1 MKNRKRLIAILVCC
15 ALLLGGAV
23 VSMRSLPFLTQVAAQ
38 QAATDLKTGSFASR
52 VWEES
57 NTAAD
62 YREIV
67 AELREAGLVLQSVK
81 VVSVDSDNITF
92 EWNWNPPVSVG
103 GRDAADAQAWIY
115 QTQAQLSRA
124 GALWKID
131 FDPSLVH
138 PELNHGDVLGVQPTA
153 GPRGR
158 VLGADKEVLVEEGKV
173 VDVGLHPAKMKGDP
187 SLTFDKLSKVLD
199 VDEKS
204 LKKKVV
210 SADKDAFVPVITLR
224 EEDYQLVKADIY
236 KLPGTAFREREQSLS
251 RTKGFAAATLGS
263 VSRAAPSEVD
273 DDPAH
278 LSEETEIGRSGIQ
291 KEFDDVLRPG
301 LGITVGIEEADDGE
315 GNKTRVLQT
324 FKPQPGKDVR
334 TTIDVATQT
343 AAEDAAKTQSK
354 PTAIVAIRPSN
365 GHVIAVAN
373 HDGEGAGWDRALQG
387 QYPPGSVFK
396 IASGLAMLDGGV
408 KQSSVLDCPKTT
420 SVQGKS
426 FKNAEDHVSG
436 RVTFRES
443 FAESCNTAFIN
454 GAAETTSA
462 EIAKTASGMGMTS
475 ADIGTDAYMADV
487 PTVDDPVEYAASMIG
502 QGKVLASPLGVATMA
517 ASVKAGHSISP
528 VLIPNAQKH
537 KAASNANLD
546 TSHFEEVRAM
556 MRAAVTE
563 GTVDELKDVLGKP
576 VFGKTGT
583 AEYGAEVPPRTHSWF
598 AGFQGD
604 VAVAVLV
611 EDGGFGAQAAVPAA
625 KRFFQEINS

>member
-1 MKNRKRLIAILVCC
+1 MKNRKRLIAILACC

-23 VSMRSLPFLTQVAAQ
+23 VSMRSLPFLAQIAAH
-38 QAATDLKTGSFASR
+38 QAATSLKTGSFASP

-57 NTAAD
+57 NAEAD

-67 AELREAGLVLQSVK
+67 SGLGEAGFVLQSVK
-81 VVSVDSDNITF
+81 VVSADSGTVTF
-92 EWNWNPPVSVG
+92 EWNWDPPVSVG
-103 GRDAADAQAWIY
+103 DRDPESPEAWIY
-115 QTQAQLSRA
+115 QTQGQFSRA
-124 GALWKID
+124 GALWKVN

-138 PELNHGDVLGVQPTA
+138 PDLKHGDRLSAQRTA
-153 GPRGR
+153 GSRGR
-158 VLGADKEVLVEEGKV
+158 VLGADKEVLVDKGTV
-173 VDVGLHPAKMKGDP
+173 VDVGLHPAKMTGNP
-187 SLTFDKLSKVLD
+187 SPTFDKLAKVLD
-199 VDEKS
+199 VDKKPLE
-204 LKKKVV
+204 KKVA

-224 EEDYQLVKADIY
+224 DEDYQLVKADIY
-236 KLPGTAFREREQSLS
+236 KLPGTVFREREQSLS

-263 VSRAAPSEVD
+263 VSRAAPGEVD
-273 DDPAH
+273 DDPTR
-278 LSEETEIGRSGIQ
+278 LSDETEIGRSGIQ

-301 LGITVGIEEADDGE
+301 LGTTVIIEEGDHSK
-315 GNKTRVLQT
+315 GNRTRVLQT
-324 FKPQPGKDVR
+324 FKPQTGQDVQ
-334 TTIDVATQT
+334 TTIDVATQA
-343 AAEDAAKTQSK
+343 AAEDAAKTQTK

-373 HDGEGAGWDRALQG
+373 HDDEGAGWDRALQG

-408 KQSSVLDCPKTT
+408 KQSSILDCPKTT

-426 FKNAEDHVSG
+426 FKNAEDHVLG
-436 RVTFRES
+436 RVTFRQS

-462 EIAKTASGMGMTS
+462 EVAKTASGMGMTS
-475 ADIGTDAYMADV
+475 ADIGTDAFMADV
-487 PTVDDPVEYAASMIG
+487 PTVDDPVEHAASMIG

-528 VLIPNAQKH
+528 VLIPIAQKD

-546 TSHFEEVRAM
+546 TSHLEEVRAM

-563 GTVDELKDVLGKP
+563 GTASELNDVLGKP

-611 EDGGFGAQAAVPAA
+611 EDGGFGAQAAVPVA